1 MLTPFP
7 LFNRYERLGQLAD
20 IGSASDSD
28 EQEGCHQLRG
38 EDGQQMRWIEPISK
52 PRARSQ
58 DVMIGSS
65 DGRKLGEKLHSQS
78 GPDTN
83 WFSISAK
90 DKFEEPSSEGRKKL
104 CQSDPSNGSIGRK
117 PGVGSDIV
125 RTQAPSGLSSKAKKS
140 RMNANRLNSTY
151 AMEKVNGMIRTVKER
166 KQNKKRSTSAST
178 GNLPQLNHD
187 YSEHE
192 KGFPGELHSEYERSR
207 STDSI
212 IRQSNTEQGLSPKTF
227 RSSSLSPSSQSSSAK
242 QRPRKHSLTKPKKSL
257 SNVSFESRQD
267 SPQPHQ
273 LRKTSRVRKTSLVS
287 ISNSPSYFYRQ
298 KIDPLLL
305 MRQYSD

>member
-20 IGSASDSD
+20 IGSASDS
-28 EQEGCHQLRG
+28 
-38 EDGQQMRWIEPISK
+38 ISK

-90 DKFEEPSSEGRKKL
+90 DKFEEPSSERRKKL

-140 RMNANRLNSTY
+140 RMNANRLNSIY

-207 STDSI
+207 STDSN
-212 IRQSNTEQGLSPKTF
+212 QKNLYPMSPLNPG
-227 RSSSLSPSSQSSSAK
+227 RILPSHISSVK
-242 QRPRKHSLTKPKKSL
+242 
-257 SNVSFESRQD
+257 
-267 SPQPHQ
+267 
-273 LRKTSRVRKTSLVS
+273 LVG
-287 ISNSPSYFYRQ
+287 
-298 KIDPLLL
+298 
-305 MRQYSD
+305 